1 MGLAK
6 HDKRKRSDL
15 TIEIEMM
22 YVRSPKGI
30 ESLQQTFLIPIS
42 VQPNSVGHL
51 CFKLKFFDPTEF
63 IV

>member
-6 HDKRKRSDL
+6 HDKGKSSDL

-30 ESLQQTFLIPIS
+30 ESLQQTLI
-42 VQPNSVGHL
+42 
-51 CFKLKFFDPTEF
+51 F
-63 IV
+63 